1 MTGVPPGTA
10 TIEPSDDDR
19 DDRDT
24 RSGGGEFLTWG
35 EVLRV
40 HQMLRAI
47 NAPTVAD
54 AAAARSV
61 LALFGP
67 DVRYPSEWHGADLW
81 LTGEEETMEQ
91 GPDAANRGMV
101 VAEVHE
107 LPVRVFERVLPNRW
121 RDRGYYHVREH
132 HAVIDRARGR
142 RVPQFL
148 LSPVGAAGAA
158 EMETGRISRTALDT
172 ERPR

>member
-1 MTGVPPGTA
+1 MAAVET
-10 TIEPSDDDR
+10 
-19 DDRDT
+19 
-24 RSGGGEFLTWG
+24 SGDGGDFMTWG

-47 NAPTVAD
+47 NAPVVAD
-54 AAAARSV
+54 AAAPRSV

-67 DVRYPSEWHGADLW
+67 DVRYPSEWHGTDLW
-81 LTGEEETMEQ
+81 LTGEEETTEQ
-91 GPDAANRGMV
+91 GPDAANRGLV
-101 VAEVHE
+101 VAEVHG

-132 HAVIDRARGR
+132 HAVIDRTRGR

-148 LSPVGAAGAA
+148 LAPVGAAGEA
-158 EMETGRISRTALDT
+158 EMDTTRIPRTALDT